1 MRLYLSVILCLSLNI
16 GFCQKRI
23 DINKIQSEV
32 QKKKNAITDSL
43 LKRSEKKS
51 DSVVTINPNL
61 TTLKE
66 KFDYNLSDNRI
77 KKLNDPIL
85 EVDSLKK
92 VSTLNQY
99 IPYNFSISHYQF
111 GNLKWNNSIFKSQS
125 FELSHLMLDSS
136 FLLLKKNRRVDNI
149 SPLKYSSMLESIPA
163 RNFAVRNFE
172 LNPTIGKI
180 PEGLNSAGTI
190 LREQINRRNAEITDK
205 TILTSSLPKTSLSDE
220 LNIKQKIGT
229 EPESLIGSVK
239 VAKSESNTIM
249 MNKDDKVQNMEK
261 IAKTEIEEKAKE
273 VTDIKKE
280 IQNVN
285 PLEQYQEILN
295 QIKKEKGA
303 ISGIDIKKELPD
315 PFLNKEE
322 KLQLGIAELDKLKRK
337 YIDVPDSRYLPK
349 KVPNQ
354 MKGKPF
360 KLRFVPGFNFQLLD
374 GSRWGVDLMPY
385 FMYKVSGRLRL
396 GLGFDYRLISDNKTL
411 FSSAQVFGFRVL
423 GDVRMYGTWYFH
435 LEGEW
440 LHFDRQNTSQPRFI
454 SDPTV
459 HEWGERLNIGILRT
473 YKVSRRF
480 SGTFQALYY
489 AGDWKSFPQ
498 TRNTSIRVG
507 FEYNLGEKKKS
518 PAMR

>member
-1 MRLYLSVILCLSLNI
+1 MRLFLSLILCISLKI
-16 GFCQKRI
+16 GYCQEKTPI
-23 DINKIQSEV
+23 HKIQSEL
-32 QKKKNAITDSL
+32 QKKKNAVTDSL
-43 LKRSEKKS
+43 LSKAVNRS
-51 DSVVTINPNL
+51 DSVIRINKKVVSL
-61 TTLKE
+61 IE
-66 KFDYNLSDNRI
+66 KFDYKLSVDSIKNLSDSTLDVN
-77 KKLNDPIL
+77 
-85 EVDSLKK
+85 SLKK
-92 VSTLNQY
+92 VSTLSLY
-99 IPYNFSISHYQF
+99 IPSKVSISQYRMPD
-111 GNLKWNNSIFKSQS
+111 LKWSNSIFKSQS
-125 FELSHLMLDSS
+125 FELNHLVLDSS
-136 FLLLKKNRRVDNI
+136 FLLLKRNRKVDNI

-163 RNFAVRNFE
+163 RNFAVGNFE

-180 PEGLNSAGTI
+180 PEGVNSAGTV
-190 LREQINRRNAEITDK
+190 LREQINQGNAEITEK
-205 TILTSSLPKTSLSDE
+205 TVLTSSLPETSLPNE
-220 LNIKQKIGT
+220 LNIKQKVGT
-229 EPESLIGSVK
+229 EAESLIGS
-239 VAKSESNTIM
+239 AKAANSEANTIV
-249 MNKDDKVQNMEK
+249 MNKDEKIQNIEK

-273 VTDIKKE
+273 VTDIKHE
-280 IQNVN
+280 IKNGN
-285 PLEQYQEILN
+285 PLEQYQEMLN

-337 YIDVPDSRYLPK
+337 YIDIPDSRFLPK

-360 KLRFVPGFNFQLLD
+360 KQRFVPGFNFQLLD

-385 FMYKVSGRLRL
+385 FVYKVSGRLRL
-396 GLGFDYRLISDNKTL
+396 GLGFDYRLVSDNKTF

-480 SGTFQALYY
+480 NGTFQALYY

-498 TRNTSIRVG
+498 TRNVSIRVG